1 MPRELGAVTTTARTI
16 EPTGQPVYV
25 TAPVQH
31 TRRAWLPFLVG
42 TAAMLSIGG
51 YKLTSAPLH
60 WDEGATLSAASRS
73 IPEIFRLAQN
83 LDALIAPYYVLMHF
97 WIAVFGDSD
106 LALRLPSLLA
116 TSIGVGLVGELG
128 RRLIGPAA
136 GIVAG
141 LLCAILPVLSF
152 HGLQAR
158 PYGFVFLFTMLATIA
173 LYRAIDRPSWLHW
186 TGYAA
191 CLLATG
197 LLQLT
202 SLSVVAAHLAIVA
215 LGWYRSRDRRLFRAL
230 VSAAAA
236 VVFLLPLLAVGMK
249 QRDTQLNW
257 VQSPTWETWRAV
269 PEDLTLHAPAAYL
282 LVGLALAAAA
292 VMARRIYLELALIV
306 AAPILILLIVSMLGS
321 PVWVARYAMFV
332 LGPLSIL
339 AAAPLTAKTSV
350 PVAVRSLVALGLLAG
365 TTSAYHQEIRVSR
378 GATDTKAMAEVI
390 VTNGKPGDGVVFGDY
405 TNRPT
410 LFHYLK
416 RVGARPEQIPR
427 DVLVAQSEVEIG
439 DFNVR
444 SCPDAA
450 ACLRGVPRLWL
461 ATTNSVDGPAPLE
474 RDNPHLAAFKAGY
487 DVAQEWDMGPGR
499 LTLLVAKPVA
509 EGGG

>member
-1 MPRELGAVTTTARTI
+1 MTATTRTI
-16 EPTGQPVYV
+16 EAADQPVDV
-25 TAPVQH
+25 SATVQK
-31 TRRAWLPFLVG
+31 TRRVWLPFLVG
-42 TAAMLSIGG
+42 TAAMLSVGG

-73 IPEIFRLAQN
+73 IPELFRLAQH
-83 LDALIAPYYVLMHF
+83 LDALITPYYVFMHF

-106 LALRLPSLLA
+106 LAMRLPSLLA
-116 TSIGVGLVGELG
+116 TSIGVGLVSELG

-136 GIVAG
+136 GVVAG

-158 PYGFVFLFTMLATIA
+158 PYGFVLLFTMLATIA
-173 LYRAIDRPSWLHW
+173 LYRAIDRPSWLRW

-191 CLLATG
+191 CLLVTG

-202 SLSVVAAHLAIVA
+202 ALSVVAAHLAIVA
-215 LGWYRSRDRRLFRAL
+215 LRWYRHRDGRLFRAL
-230 VSAAAA
+230 FATAAAG
-236 VVFLLPLLAVGMK
+236 VLLLPFLAVGMK

-257 VQSPTWETWRAV
+257 VQKPNWETWRTV
-269 PEDLTLHAPAAYL
+269 PESLTLHAPSAYL

-292 VMARRIYLELALIV
+292 VLARRTYLELALIV
-306 AAPILILLIVSMLGS
+306 VAPILILLIVSMLGS

-339 AAAPLTAKTSV
+339 AAAPLTTKMSV
-350 PVAVRSLVALGLLAG
+350 PVVFRCVVALGLLGA
-365 TTSAYHQEIRVSR
+365 TTSSYHQDIRVSR
-378 GATDTKAMAEVI
+378 GATDTRTMADVI

-410 LFHYLK
+410 LFHYLN

-427 DVLVAQSEVEIG
+427 DVLVAQSEVEVG

-444 SCPDAA
+444 ACPDPA

-461 ATTNSVDGPAPLE
+461 ATTDFVDGPAPLE
-474 RDNPHLAAFKAGY
+474 RDNPQLAALKAGY
-487 DVAQEWDMGPGR
+487 DVAQEWTMGAGR

-509 EGGG
+509 